1 MFFMLMFLVNIVG
14 SNTQGSIS
22 STISLSKE
30 DIDAISRKIYFNETR
45 GNDSHLLYWN
55 KNEDFL
61 SLGIGHF
68 IWFPRD
74 KNLPF
79 TESFPHFI
87 TYLLDKKFP
96 LPTWLNSSTDNP
108 WMNYNDFTN
117 GNHSKKREELF
128 TLLKKSYHLQ
138 ALFLIERLKEAIPQ
152 IIYFSSDKKLVEKNF
167 FLLSNSPNGVYAM
180 IDYVNF
186 KGEGIS
192 VKERYEGS
200 GWGLLQVLENMKP
213 DDYKPVESFI
223 AACKDVLQ
231 NRVSNSPDS
240 KKKQETAWL
249 LGWERR
255 LASYREDIYD

>member
-1 MFFMLMFLVNIVG
+1 
-14 SNTQGSIS
+14 
-22 STISLSKE
+22 
-30 DIDAISRKIYFNETR
+30 
-45 GNDSHLLYWN
+45 
-55 KNEDFL
+55 
-61 SLGIGHF
+61 
-68 IWFPRD
+68 
-74 KNLPF
+74 
-79 TESFPHFI
+79 
-87 TYLLDKKFP
+87 
-96 LPTWLNSSTDNP
+96 
-108 WMNYNDFTN
+108 
-117 GNHSKKREELF
+117 
-128 TLLKKSYHLQ
+128 
-138 ALFLIERLKEAIPQ
+138 
-152 IIYFSSDKKLVEKNF
+152 
-167 FLLSNSPNGVYAM
+167 M